1 MSWGSLHSMR
11 NSRRSLS
18 AAEGHTCAWAGL
30 LPPASSCAGVPAH
43 PWGAQV
49 PGDREP
55 RGRTRG
61 VGLSSGAG
69 HHLLCDGRA
78 SAVAGEST
86 MPESPP
92 HRLPRCA
99 PGPRPR
105 PRGIARLGARLHR
118 QGCADK
124 PTRQMA
130 PELAARRGAHLLPAA
145 GPARE
150 AGDPARGQRG
160 APRLSTRGRP
170 RRSQGARSHHAPSLI
185 VKVIEKSV
193 VSNNGIA
200 EVALNK

>member
-1 MSWGSLHSMR
+1 MRWGG
-11 NSRRSLS
+11 LS
-18 AAEGHTCAWAGL
+18 GVVPGAPSQHEKQQAAEGHTCAWAGL
-30 LPPASSCAGVPAH
+30 LPPASSCTGVPAH
-43 PWGAQV
+43 PWGAQG

-105 PRGIARLGARLHR
+105 PRGTA
-118 QGCADK
+118 CADK
-124 PTRQMA
+124 PTRQTA

-193 VSNNGIA
+193 VSDNGIA